1 LGRRGLTA
9 KGRQKRQGKVIFK
22 HLSSLIKS
30 NVLRKH
36 RFNVPDHEQF
46 DKNELSISFRSMNLQ
61 EREAIAVIA
70 LAAALADGNKS
81 ESERTQIR
89 ELFSN
94 LPI

>member
-1 LGRRGLTA
+1 MEFAENDFSLFNVR
-9 KGRQKRQGKVIFK
+9 FK
-22 HLSSLIKS
+22 NLSSDSLAIG
-30 NVLRKH
+30 
-36 RFNVPDHEQF
+36 QF